1 MVLAE
6 LTLLLSSAKFKY
18 LLFFFLSLSFLGL
31 AFIGSVQSV
40 LNRPVKLQEVEITKG
55 DTLFNRV
62 NKLNLNY
69 FEDVVIK
76 TYYSLSSLNQIYSG
90 VYDLTNM
97 SIGEYLNAILSG
109 DLKYFK
115 LQIIEGEN
123 IFDIATKIDNI
134 FIDTDC
140 PELTCLQNDSFPFI
154 EGTLFPETYFLT
166 SADSLK
172 TVLLN
177 SQQRLNNLLNDYW
190 NNTQSELQN
199 KYDALI
205 LASIIEKE
213 AGNKSEMPIIAS
225 VFFNRIKKG
234 MKLQTDPTIIYGLL
248 PNFDG
253 DIKKK
258 DILDKNNPF
267 NTYVIKGLPPTPISI
282 ISESSLDAVFNHADS
297 EFYYFVAK
305 GNGEHYFSKTLE
317 EHEAAVRKFQLQ

>member
-1 MVLAE
+1 
-6 LTLLLSSAKFKY
+6 
-18 LLFFFLSLSFLGL
+18 
-31 AFIGSVQSV
+31 
-40 LNRPVKLQEVEITKG
+40 
-55 DTLFNRV
+55 
-62 NKLNLNY
+62 
-69 FEDVVIK
+69 
-76 TYYSLSSLNQIYSG
+76 
-90 VYDLTNM
+90 M

-140 PELTCLQNDSFPFI
+140 PELTCLQNDLFPFI

-172 TVLLN
+172 TVLIR

-282 ISESSLDAVFNHADS
+282 ISESSLDAVFNHTDS

-305 GNGEHYFSKTLE
+305 GNGEHYFSRTLE

>member
-1 MVLAE
+1 MVE

-18 LLFFFLSLSFLGL
+18 LLFFLLFLGFLGL
-31 AFIGSVQSV
+31 AFFGSVQSV
-40 LNRPVKLQEVEITKG
+40 LNRPAKLQEVEIMKG
-55 DTLFNRV
+55 DTLFNRI
-62 NKLNLNY
+62 NKLNLNS
-69 FEDVVIK
+69 FDEVLIK
-76 TYYSLSSLNQIYSG
+76 VFYSLSSLNQIYSG

-134 FIDTDC
+134 FIDSDC
-140 PELTCLQNDSFPFI
+140 PDLTCLQNDLFPFI

-172 TVLLN
+172 TVLIK

-199 KYDALI
+199 KFDALI

-282 ISESSLDAVFNHADS
+282 ISESSLDAVLNHTDS

>member
-1 MVLAE
+1 ME
-6 LTLLLSSAKFKY
+6 LTLLLSLAKFKY
-18 LLFFFLSLSFLGL
+18 LLFFLLFLGFLGL
-31 AFIGSVQSV
+31 AFLGSVQSV
-40 LNRPVKLQEVEITKG
+40 LNRPANLQELEIING
-55 DTLFNRV
+55 DTLFNRI
-62 NKLNLNY
+62 NKLNLNS
-69 FEDVVIK
+69 FEEVVLK
-76 TYYSLSSLNQIYSG
+76 AFYSLSSLNQIYSG
-90 VYDLTNM
+90 VYDLNNM
-97 SIGEYLNAILSG
+97 SVGEYLSAILSG

-123 IFDIATKIDNI
+123 IFDITTKIENI
-134 FIDTDC
+134 FKNNDC
-140 PELTCLQNDSFPFI
+140 PELICLRNDLFPFV

-166 SADSLK
+166 STDSLK

-177 SQQRLNNLLNDYW
+177 SQQRLNNLLSDYW
-190 NNTQSELQN
+190 KSSESELNN

-267 NTYVIKGLPPTPISI
+267 NTYVINGLPPTPISI